1 MDRDNRFER
10 IELAYHSLMG
20 LNHAPL
26 SPSEYIQSQYDKNI
40 TDEFIMPACFKDY
53 CGMQDGESF
62 IFINFRNDRARE
74 IVSTL
79 GQKEFSGFERE
90 TFKKLHIATMT
101 PYDNT
106 FPYPVLFPK
115 ESVQNT
121 LAEVI
126 SQHNLT
132 QSHIAETEKYAHV
145 TFFINGGVE
154 VPFKNEN
161 RVLIQ
166 SPKVTTYD
174 LKPEMSAKEVTL
186 AVLEQM
192 KLGTDLIIVN
202 FANGD
207 MVGHTGNFEA
217 SVKAVEAVDACL
229 GEILSLAK
237 KLDYAMLLTSDH
249 GNCERMKDENQN
261 PLTNHTAGSVYCFV
275 LGNGVRSIKN
285 GALNNIASS
294 VLKLMGLKAPA
305 TMDEPLF

>member
-1 MDRDNRFER
+1 
-10 IELAYHSLMG
+10 
-20 LNHAPL
+20 
-26 SPSEYIQSQYDKNI
+26 
-40 TDEFIMPACFKDY
+40 
-53 CGMQDGESF
+53 
-62 IFINFRNDRARE
+62 
-74 IVSTL
+74 
-79 GQKEFSGFERE
+79 
-90 TFKKLHIATMT
+90 MT

-121 LAEVI
+121 LAEVV

-154 VPFKNEN
+154 TPFKNEN

-217 SVKAVEAVDACL
+217 SIKAVEAVDACL
-229 GEILSLAK
+229 GKSFHWLKNWI
-237 KLDYAMLLTSDH
+237 T
-249 GNCERMKDENQN
+249 
-261 PLTNHTAGSVYCFV
+261 PCF
-275 LGNGVRSIKN
+275 
-285 GALNNIASS
+285 
-294 VLKLMGLKAPA
+294 
-305 TMDEPLF
+305 